1 MSISY
6 HLRELEFALDQGD
19 EHRTIPG
26 VLDTDREILDIGCGI
41 GQTLVALHTGAHRV
55 GVDVD
60 MEAIRYG
67 SEHFPDL
74 RLLVAKGDSIP
85 FPDEVFDLVYS
96 RVSLPYMNIPR
107 VVREV
112 RRVLRPGGRFWMTM
126 HTREHVRQFMAAR
139 RSVRASLYYGYVV
152 LNGYLFKHVGVLV
165 PLGHRYESWQD
176 EPTMCRLLTRHG
188 FTARLLDIGGRTA
201 IEATKPGQ
209 LCGSTSS
216 SSSAEGS
223 LPLR

>member
-1 MSISY
+1 MSIAY
-6 HLRELEFALDQGD
+6 HLQELEFALDEGD
-19 EHRTIPG
+19 EHRTIPA
-26 VLDTDREILDIGCGI
+26 VLETDREILDIGCGI

-60 MEAIRYG
+60 EEAVRYG
-67 SEHFPDL
+67 LDHFPEL
-74 RLLVAKGDSIP
+74 RLLVAQGDRIP

-126 HTREHVRQFMAAR
+126 HTREHVIQFMGG
-139 RSVRASLYYGYVV
+139 RSTALASLYYGYVM
-152 LNGYLFKHVGVLV
+152 LNGYLFKHLGVLV

-176 EPTMCRLLTRHG
+176 EPAMSRLLARHG
-188 FTARLLDIGGRTA
+188 FTVRLLDIGGRTA
-201 IEATKPGQ
+201 IEATKAARG
-209 LCGSTSS
+209 LESG
-216 SSSAEGS
+216 
-223 LPLR
+223 